1 MTKPVDAKYGGKKP
15 IVSSVDKSNLNVEMT
30 DVSNKATRPV
40 ETTANPKSV
49 HGNQDKQACTI
60 RCKICIESFGS
71 IKELNDHH
79 RADHGIVD
87 CEMCDKKFATQTA
100 LDKHMYTHKDL
111 RFICEDC
118 GQSFPF
124 KSRLEQH
131 RITHQADPG
140 FMCKQKGCD
149 HSFKNRGDL
158 NRHINSHD
166 DVWYKCDSYPY
177 KNKDK
182 RNRDFHMRI
191 HQEQGVG
198 LECYNCE
205 KCGKAMRFSAI
216 RKLAVTFVIYMCKH
230 QRVNQ
235 V

>member
-30 DVSNKATRPV
+30 DVSNKATQPV

-87 CEMCDKKFATQTA
+87 CEMCDKKFANQRA

-111 RFICEDC
+111 CFICEDC
-118 GQSFPF
+118 GQSLPF

-182 RNRDFHMRI
+182 QNQDSHMRI

-198 LECYNCE
+198 LECY
-205 KCGKAMRFSAI
+205 GKAMRFSAI